1 MAEVATEA
9 ATGATKGQEGSTQ
22 TESAITEVEKAL
34 QVTLQRQKEQQ
45 EEMQQRLLEQTD
57 DAKVLDERLKI
68 IDRELSNLLLRLIKE
83 IVCTSPNA
91 HKLTTDI

>member
-22 TESAITEVEKAL
+22 TESAITEAEKAL

-68 IDRELSNLLLRLIKE
+68 IDRELSNLLLRLLKK
-83 IVCTSPNA
+83 IVCTCPNA
-91 HKLTTDI
+91 HKLTADI